1 MKHTVA
7 LNRNGMFQRL
17 YSKGTSSS
25 DRNIVIY
32 LLPNRQKINR
42 LGITVS
48 KKTGKAVLRNRI
60 KRLIKES
67 YRLNEKS
74 IKAGYDI
81 VIVARRNIINVSYW
95 DISTSLVKLMDKL
108 GMLVKTDE

>member
-17 YSKGTSSS
+17 YSKGASCS
-25 DRNIVIY
+25 DRNIVVY
-32 LLPNRQKINR
+32 FLPNRQKINR

-48 KKTGKAVLRNRI
+48 KKTGCAVLRNRV

-74 IKAGYDI
+74 IKAGNDI
-81 VIVARRNIINVSYW
+81 VIVARRNIINASYH
-95 DISTSLVKLMDKL
+95 DIAASLVKLMDKL
-108 GMLVKTDE
+108 GILVKEDE